1 MYSNYAGP
9 VTNKYRVLPRKTTE
23 NFLRN
28 AVPSENLLLCLN
40 CVSFMVSGQPSPRR
54 VRYGTALFFAFI
66 PCRGTSFREI
76 SFPVFFGGKL
86 LFGVFLFREF
96 LFRGFFWGKLL
107 FGFFFRDFLIR
118 DFLSGKFAG
127 DKAVEDISVKMRPDL
142 FEILL
147 TPDGPCS
154 AFPTEKRAPQTPGK
168 ISLILMIISYKVG
181 SCHEICDQKLK
192 EEPGRQFGGSAEFF
206 LMDKTV

>member
-23 NFLRN
+23 DFLRN

-76 SFPVFFGGKL
+76 SFPGFFGGNY
-86 LFGVFLFREF
+86 FS
-96 LFRGFFWGKLL
+96 
-107 FGFFFRDFLIR
+107 GFFFSGNFFSGDFFGEKYFSVFFSGI
-118 DFLSGKFAG
+118 FLSGIF
-127 DKAVEDISVKMRPDL
+127 
-142 FEILL
+142 
-147 TPDGPCS
+147 
-154 AFPTEKRAPQTPGK
+154 FPGNSPGIKLSK
-168 ISLILMIISYKVG
+168 I
-181 SCHEICDQKLK
+181 
-192 EEPGRQFGGSAEFF
+192 
-206 LMDKTV
+206 

>member
-1 MYSNYAGP
+1 MRTAIMYSNYAGP

-76 SFPVFFGGKL
+76 SFPVFFWG
-86 LFGVFLFREF
+86 EIT
-96 LFRGFFWGKLL
+96 FRGFSFQGISFPGIFLGEIT
-107 FGFFFRDFLIR
+107 FRFFFQGFSYQGFSFREIR
-118 DFLSGKFAG
+118 RG
-127 DKAVEDISVKMRPDL
+127 
-142 FEILL
+142 
-147 TPDGPCS
+147 
-154 AFPTEKRAPQTPGK
+154 
-168 ISLILMIISYKVG
+168 
-181 SCHEICDQKLK
+181 
-192 EEPGRQFGGSAEFF
+192 
-206 LMDKTV
+206 